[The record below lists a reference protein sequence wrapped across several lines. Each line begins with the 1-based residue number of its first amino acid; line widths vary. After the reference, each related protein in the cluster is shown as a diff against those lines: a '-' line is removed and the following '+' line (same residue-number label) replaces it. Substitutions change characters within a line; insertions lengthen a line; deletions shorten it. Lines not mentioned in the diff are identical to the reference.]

1 MLKPISCS
9 NAHFQS
15 VTSISDL
22 IGCDIFLCFTPPT
35 FPHVFCSAPALPRG
49 MSFHEASLRR
59 QILSGSAPPPLGRG
73 LVSNPRVSPRKR
85 TAAAFSQPALGAQPT
100 DVEVG
105 GSGPVPALGA
115 LPTPVQAGGSV
126 AIPAYR
132 AQPSNVCFNLHSPQ
146 RTTIELV

>member
-1 MLKPISCS
+1 MYFAQPL
-9 NAHFQS
+9 
-15 VTSISDL
+15 L
-22 IGCDIFLCFTPPT
+22 
-35 FPHVFCSAPALPRG
+35 
-49 MSFHEASLRR
+49 FHEVCPSTKLLYEGKSSQAVRR
-59 QILSGSAPPPLGRG
+59 HLLGRG

-105 GSGPVPALGA
+105 GSGPVPALGL